1 MLVKIECEKFAAEH
15 TEKNDGIVF
24 NPGLNTVLGSSGGS
38 NAIGKS
44 TFLWIVDYAFG
55 GENYCNKTSDIKE
68 VIGSHTIFFAFIFDG
83 EYHYFY
89 RNTDDPKR
97 VFRCDSTRHTIGEPL
112 KLDEYRQFLYSE
124 YKIGLPNIEFSEIAE
139 RYFRIY
145 GRDNTYE
152 RYPLHIKPREKDENA
167 VDFLMRLF
175 GHNRILLS
183 IQNMLDE
190 MGITVAQL
198 KYSRRQ
204 QVDTEKIE
212 QNEEAI
218 KALEKRLQEQMQK
231 STDAQMMDFG
241 FDTQTF
247 EQIEAARKELKTCV
261 RRRNRL
267 QSQLNAIQENIAVSN
282 PDAVSEFDS
291 LLHFFPNAG
300 VKAFEEIEYFH
311 KRLREILGEEMTQ
324 EIERLRPLIARC
336 DNEIKRLQKK
346 IEDSGLVRE
355 MSERAISQC
364 VSISRRIDE
373 LKDETAELEHQLELQ
388 QTRTENERRLTNLL
402 NQQVVKIDEIQED
415 VTFTMGRINSVI
427 TDGLETAPVLR
438 ISPQKEIS
446 FETPGNTSE
455 GTAYKSL
462 VIYDLTILE
471 LRAVVPALIHDS
483 NILKR
488 IEDAHLEH
496 ILTKYQESGKQIFIA
511 YDKADSSPAQAQKIL
526 EETAILRLSDGHELF
541 GISWS
546 KHEAED

>member
-1 MLVKIECEKFAAEH
+1 MLVKIECGKFAVEH
-15 TEKNDGIVF
+15 TKKNGGIVF

-44 TFLWIVDYAFG
+44 TFLWIIDYAFG
-55 GENYCNKTSDIKE
+55 GENYCSKSSDIKE
-68 VIGSHTIFFAFIFDG
+68 KIGSHDIFFTFIFDG

-97 VFRCDSTRHTIGEPL
+97 VIRCDSAHHKIDEL
-112 KLDEYRQFLYSE
+112 KLDEYRKFLYSE
-124 YKIGLPNIEFSEIAE
+124 YKIGLPIIEFSDIAE

-145 GRDNTYE
+145 GRENTYE
-152 RYPLHIKPREKDENA
+152 KYPLHIRPREKDENA
-167 VDFLMRLF
+167 VDFLLRLF
-175 GHNRILLS
+175 DHNRILAS

-198 KYSRRQ
+198 KSGKRQ
-204 QVDTEKIE
+204 QIDTEKIE
-212 QNEEAI
+212 KNKEAI
-218 KALEKRLQEQMQK
+218 VALEKRLQEQMQK

-247 EQIEAARKELKTCV
+247 EQIETARKELKTCV

-267 QSQLNAIQENIAVSN
+267 QSQLNAIEENISVSN
-282 PDAVSEFDS
+282 PDAVSEFET
-291 LLHFFPNAG
+291 LQRFFPG
-300 VKAFEEIEYFH
+300 SDIKAFEEIEYFH

-364 VSISRRIDE
+364 VGISRRIDE
-373 LKDETAELEHQLELQ
+373 LRAETADLEHQLELQ
-388 QTRTENERRLTNLL
+388 HARAENERRLTNLL
-402 NQQVVKIDEIQED
+402 SQQAEKIDEIQED
-415 VTFTMGRINSVI
+415 ITFTMGRINSVV
-427 TDGLETAPVLR
+427 TDGQETAPVLK
-438 ISPQKEIS
+438 ISPQKEIT

-455 GTAYKSL
+455 GTAFKSL
-462 VIYDLTILE
+462 VIYDLAILE
-471 LRAVVPALIHDS
+471 LRPVIPALIHDS

-511 YDKADSSPAQAQKIL
+511 YDKADSAPAQAHKIL
-526 EETAILRLSDGHELF
+526 DDTAILRLSDGHELF
-541 GISWS
+541 GTSWS
-546 KHEAED
+546 KHEAEE